1 MVSQLE
7 GEGGGRGS
15 QKMTNEEI
23 IYKQPNIAATCD
35 LLSCKLSRLEIC

>member
-7 GEGGGRGS
+7 GERGGGR

-23 IYKQPNIAATCD
+23 IYKQPNIAAAYD
-35 LLSCKLSRLEIC
+35 LLSGKLSRLEIC

>member
-7 GEGGGRGS
+7 GERGGD

>member
-7 GEGGGRGS
+7 GERGGH

>member
-7 GEGGGRGS
+7 GERGGR